1 MEADLMATEKEVVA
15 VFEKI
20 QEDVPGFIACSLVD
34 LESGMTLAVKSARP
48 DFDLAAASAYNSEIV
63 KQKFKVIK
71 ALNLKSTLEEI
82 LLTLS
87 DQIHLIRLVGQT
99 SFIYFA
105 ADRSSS
111 NLAIVRSAVIKHASG
126 LT

>member
-1 MEADLMATEKEVVA
+1 MASEREVIA

-20 QEDVPGFIACSLVD
+20 QADIPGFIACSLVD

-48 DFDLAAASAYNSEIV
+48 EFDLAAASAFNSEIV
-63 KQKFKVIK
+63 KQKFKVIRS
-71 ALNLKSTLEEI
+71 LNLKSSLEEI
-82 LLTLS
+82 LMTLS
-87 DQIHLIRLVGQT
+87 DQIHMIRLVGPA
-99 SFIYFA
+99 SFIYLA

-111 NLAIVRSAVIKHASG
+111 NLAMVRSAVIKHTVG